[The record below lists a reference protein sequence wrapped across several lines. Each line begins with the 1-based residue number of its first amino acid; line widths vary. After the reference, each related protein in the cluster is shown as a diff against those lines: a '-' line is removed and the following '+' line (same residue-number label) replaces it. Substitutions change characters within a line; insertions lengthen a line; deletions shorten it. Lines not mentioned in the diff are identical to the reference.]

1 MCSLY
6 EPPKELKAKLT
17 RQKKKRKDFKKVPST
32 NQLSD

>member
-17 RQKKKRKDFKKVPST
+17 RQKKRKDFKKVPST